1 MLTLNKFYNS
11 MKKTKLISLAIVAS
25 LILLFSCK
33 SKTSETSATS
43 ENSAATE
50 TATPKGKY
58 AIKSGIVEYKTQMMG
73 MDMKQTITFD
83 DYGQKEATDVEA
95 NMMGVKIHTVTITKD
110 GFIYTLDMEKKTGT
124 KISGKSPDIDFE
136 NLSEQMVKDM
146 NLKKEGTEEYLGKTC
161 EKMSIDYTKMK
172 MKGTFLVYKGVALKS
187 DTDMGTMKVN
197 LIGEKFEENP
207 SIPASKFEIPADIKI
222 IEN

>member
-1 MLTLNKFYNS
+1 
-11 MKKTKLISLAIVAS
+11 MKTNKLITLALLAS
-25 LILLFSCK
+25 ATLLFSCK
-33 SKTSETSATS
+33 SKTSETPATS
-43 ENSAATE
+43 ENPAATE
-50 TATPKGKY
+50 AATPKGKY

-73 MDMKQTITFD
+73 MDMKQTLTFD
-83 DYGQKEATDVEA
+83 DYGAKEATDVEMD
-95 NMMGVKIHTVTITKD
+95 MMGVKMHTVTITKD
-110 GFIYTLDMEKKTGT
+110 GFIYTLDLEKKTGT

-136 NLSEQMVKDM
+136 NLSEEMVKDM

-187 DTDMGTMKVN
+187 ETDMGTMKVN
-197 LIGEKFEENP
+197 LIGERFEENP

-222 IEN
+222 AAAK

>member
-1 MLTLNKFYNS
+1 
-11 MKKTKLISLAIVAS
+11 MKTTKLITLALVATAT
-25 LILLFSCK
+25 LLFSCK
-33 SKTSETSATS
+33 SKTSETASVTDS
-43 ENSAATE
+43 NTE
-50 TATPKGKY
+50 VATATPKGKY
-58 AIKSGIVEYKTQMMG
+58 AIKSGIVEYNTRMMG
-73 MDMKQTITFD
+73 MDMKQTLTFD

-95 NMMGVKIHTVTITKD
+95 DMMGVKIHTVTITKD

-136 NLSEQMVKDM
+136 NLSEEMVKDM

-187 DTDMGTMKVN
+187 DTDMGSMKMN
-197 LIGEKFEENP
+197 LIAEKFEENP
-207 SIPASKFEIPADIKI
+207 SVPASKFEIPADIKI